1 MAKNHISSFK
11 VDFMGKLSI
20 ISISHSNSLLFF
32 SHEYYMNASSPVG
45 ASSFYWSL
53 ELFWVDTLNQL

>member
-11 VDFMGKLSI
+11 VDVMGKLSI

-45 ASSFYWSL
+45 ASSFY
-53 ELFWVDTLNQL
+53 